1 MMTRTTLNGQPPRTL
16 QDTARDPYDWWEG
29 PRVPG
34 AERIFR
40 IGNGAMVVLAVVCAL
55 SIIVPAAWHAVARWL
70 A

>member
-1 MMTRTTLNGQPPRTL
+1 MMTRTTLNAQPPRTL
-16 QDTARDPYDWWEG
+16 KDATRDPYDWWEG

-55 SIIVPAAWHAVARWL
+55 SIIVPAAWHAVARWV

>member
-1 MMTRTTLNGQPPRTL
+1 MMKRTTLNAQPPRTL
-16 QDTARDPYDWWEG
+16 QDAGRDPYDWWEG

-40 IGNGAMVVLAVVCAL
+40 IGNGAMLVLAVICAL
-55 SIIVPAAWHAVARWL
+55 SIIVPAAWHAVARWV